1 MTIPYRTQRLF
12 KRLVSAVLAL
22 VVLALAGVVCW
33 LIWVQRFIVY
43 TADGSARLDF
53 DLPPMQPGV
62 LAVAPTE
69 PDVSIYFD
77 RDDQIIKPSTELAQL
92 SGYYADAEA
101 LKDIAAVKTQIQAL
115 PAGTAVM
122 LDVKNIRGE
131 FFYSSQ
137 VGTYRNSQINI
148 AQMDALISELN
159 RSDRYLIARLPA
171 LRDYNYGLNHV
182 PEGVHHSSGG
192 YLHQDELGCYWLNP
206 GSEGALSYLTRIVL
220 ELKALGFDEVVFE
233 DFCFPQSEDILVN
246 GEKSQLLTKAAN
258 VLVNACSSDRFA
270 VSFVMKEAFTM
281 PKGRTRLYL
290 TGVEAADAE
299 AAALASGIENTAVNL
314 VFVTELHDT
323 RFDVFGVMRP
333 LSSAH

>member
-115 PAGTAVM
+115 PARP
-122 LDVKNIRGE
+122 L
-131 FFYSSQ
+131 
-137 VGTYRNSQINI
+137 
-148 AQMDALISELN
+148 
-159 RSDRYLIARLPA
+159 RLPA
-171 LRDYNYGLNHV
+171 
-182 PEGVHHSSGG
+182 
-192 YLHQDELGCYWLNP
+192 
-206 GSEGALSYLTRIVL
+206 
-220 ELKALGFDEVVFE
+220 
-233 DFCFPQSEDILVN
+233 CF
-246 GEKSQLLTKAAN
+246 AA
-258 VLVNACSSDRFA
+258 
-270 VSFVMKEAFTM
+270 
-281 PKGRTRLYL
+281 
-290 TGVEAADAE
+290 
-299 AAALASGIENTAVNL
+299 
-314 VFVTELHDT
+314 H
-323 RFDVFGVMRP
+323 
-333 LSSAH
+333 